1 MNMIAYRGILPRI
14 AEDVFV
20 APGACIIGDVVIG
33 EHSSIWF
40 NTVVRGDVHYIKI
53 GSSTNIQDNSVLH
66 PTGLLFPIDIGDRV
80 LIGHNVVIHGCTIED
95 ECFIGIGSILLD
107 GVKVGK
113 GSFIAAGSMLPP
125 GFEVPPESV
134 VMGAPAK
141 IKRKTGDNE
150 RAMIAHGWPHYAKL
164 AAEYFKAQT
173 ARQAEALR
181 IAG

>member
-14 AEDVFV
+14 AEDVFI
-20 APGACIIGDVVIG
+20 APGACIIGDVEIG

-66 PTGLLFPIDIGDRV
+66 PTGLLFPINIGDRV
-80 LIGHNVVIHGCTIED
+80 LIGHNTVIHGSTIED
-95 ECFIGIGSILLD
+95 ECLIGIGSILLD
-107 GVKVGK
+107 GSKIGK
-113 GSFIAAGSMLPP
+113 GSFIAAGSLLPP
-125 GFEVPPESV
+125 GFEVPPGSV

-141 IKRKTGDNE
+141 IKRKTGDSE
-150 RAMIAHGWPHYAKL
+150 RAMIAHGWPHYVKL

-173 ARQAEALR
+173 AMQAESER

>member
-1 MNMIAYRGILPRI
+1 MNIIAYRGILPRI
-14 AEDVFV
+14 AEDVFI

-33 EHSSIWF
+33 DHSSVWF
-40 NTVVRGDVHYIKI
+40 NTVVRGDVHCIKI

-66 PTGLLFPIDIGDRV
+66 PTGLLFPINIGDRV
-80 LIGHNVVIHGCTIED
+80 LIGHSVVIHGCTIED

-107 GVKVGK
+107 GCKVGR

-173 ARQAEALR
+173 SWQAEAKR
-181 IAG
+181 VAG